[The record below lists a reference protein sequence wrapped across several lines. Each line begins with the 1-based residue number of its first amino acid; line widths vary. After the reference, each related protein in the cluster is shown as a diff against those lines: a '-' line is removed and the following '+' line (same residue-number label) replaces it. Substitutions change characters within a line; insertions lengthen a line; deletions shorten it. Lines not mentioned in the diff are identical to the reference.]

1 MYVFRGDINA
11 YFYQKNKIKAV
22 SRLFLL
28 LEKGVASLKAFFFH
42 CTLASIG
49 RRKLTSL
56 YISGPCHSHRLEA
69 DKILYNYDKN
79 GLRNAFRI
87 IAEGPMSL

>member
-28 LEKGVASLKAFFFH
+28 LEKGVASLKAFFF
-42 CTLASIG
+42 
-49 RRKLTSL
+49 SL
-56 YISGPCHSHRLEA
+56 YSG
-69 DKILYNYDKN
+69 LYWETQIN
-79 GLRNAFRI
+79 FI
-87 IAEGPMSL
+87 IYLWTLPFTSSRS